1 MLVVFFLTDGPLSE
15 LTLFSSES
23 GEGDM
28 NSTAL
33 ANMSFS
39 EDERTGED
47 RESGTEDQA
56 DEDREER
63 NSTIVVDKSIRKRK
77 TTSHEEEP
85 LNKVMGMLKDLKEQH
100 EGDKGKND
108 EEKETLYSITKLLLE
123 QAQKQQ
129 QERSYWVFFCWFLPE
144 NFLVWNWFRQI
155 VKKNCRKMPKKGHQK
170 IPFQKRLS
178 SNKSLKKRHF

>member
-1 MLVVFFLTDGPLSE
+1 
-15 LTLFSSES
+15 
-23 GEGDM
+23 M

-39 EDERTGED
+39 DDERTEED

-100 EGDKGKND
+100 EGDKGKNGA
-108 EEKETLYSITKLLLE
+108 KK
-123 QAQKQQ
+123 QK
-129 QERSYWVFFCWFLPE
+129 YC
-144 NFLVWNWFRQI
+144 
-155 VKKNCRKMPKKGHQK
+155 
-170 IPFQKRLS
+170 
-178 SNKSLKKRHF
+178 

>member
-1 MLVVFFLTDGPLSE
+1 MCWLFSLTDGPLFE

-23 GEGDM
+23 GEGAM

-63 NSTIVVDKSIRKRK
+63 NSTIVVDKSI
-77 TTSHEEEP
+77 
-85 LNKVMGMLKDLKEQH
+85 M
-100 EGDKGKND
+100 
-108 EEKETLYSITKLLLE
+108 
-123 QAQKQQ
+123 
-129 QERSYWVFFCWFLPE
+129 
-144 NFLVWNWFRQI
+144 
-155 VKKNCRKMPKKGHQK
+155 KKKK
-170 IPFQKRLS
+170 
-178 SNKSLKKRHF
+178 